1 MKKYIQLIINRL
13 SHIVSIIPLV
23 LTIWG
28 CETAPTE
35 TPLFTSLD
43 STQTGV
49 GFVNRVR
56 ESPQLNIIDYLYF
69 YNGGGVSAGDVNND
83 GLTDLYFVSNQG
95 PNKLYLNRT
104 RTGAPKGGEAI
115 HFQDVTIKANVAGK
129 ADWQTG
135 TTMADVNGD
144 GLLDIYVCAVS
155 QYRGLKGRNELY
167 INNGPG
173 PDGVPTFT
181 EQAEAYGLA
190 FAGFST
196 QAAFFDY
203 DHDGDLDC
211 FLLNHAVHSVRSYD
225 KVAARTQKDTLA
237 GDYLFENQHNS
248 SSKGPQKF
256 VDVTTRSGLFMAP
269 MGYGLGVAVA
279 DYNNDG
285 WEDIYVSNDFH
296 EDDYLYINNQH
307 VRGDGPQ
314 FTNQAP
320 KQLGHTSRFSMG
332 NDAADINHDGLPDLI
347 TLDMY
352 PDDERV
358 EKSSAGED
366 PYDIYQYKLAYGYM
380 NQYSRNCLQI
390 NDKGSFFDIAAL
402 AGVAATDWSWSPL
415 LADYDLDGQTDLFI
429 ANGIARRP
437 NDLDYVKY
445 VSNDSVQMALGT
457 SADFLQKAIEKMPDG
472 RMPNYL
478 FRGTPSLRFQ
488 DKSAAWGFA
497 EAGCANGAAYAD
509 LDNDGDLDLVT
520 NNLNEPARI
529 YQNQATTLFPQ
540 NTHLTVSLRGD
551 NANTA
556 GVGARVILR
565 FADSL
570 QVQQLMPTRGFMSS
584 VEPRLTFGL
593 GTRKM
598 VDSLI
603 VIWPNQRMEV
613 RTNVVLNQAL
623 LLKQRD
629 AKLDGRGYRI
639 SLPDSKRL
647 FFAEI
652 DSTRIPYRH
661 RENTY
666 FLDFARESLMPFK
679 VSTEG
684 PRLAVGDVN
693 GDGLDDV
700 YAGGARD
707 QPGSLLLQQPDGR
720 FVVSQQPAL
729 AADSVSEDVDA
740 VFFDADNDHD
750 LDLYVVS
757 GGNEFSRNDPP
768 LQDRLY
774 LNKDG
779 QFNKVALPVLP
790 GNKSCVRP
798 ADIDGDGD
806 LDLFVGGR
814 VVANHYGQTPDS
826 YLLINDGHAHFSV
839 QTDALAPSLRQA
851 GMVTD
856 AVWTDLNNDHI
867 PDLVVTGDWMAPRV
881 FLNKKGHLQELEAP
895 FGNVPMH
902 GLWQCM
908 AALDVDK
915 DGDMDLVAGNI
926 GLNTKLLKTPD
937 GQLRMWVNDVDK
949 NQTAETILA
958 YNRGHN
964 LDDWFPVA
972 TKDELG
978 KQMPSVINKRYVPY
992 SSIAGKT
999 VAQIFTTADLADA
1012 DIKQVDQ
1019 FASVLLLND
1028 GANGTVHF
1036 TVQPLPLLAQ
1046 VSKLFALCPT
1056 DIDGDGDLDI
1066 VGGGNFYGVA
1076 PYQGRYD
1083 ASYGLVL
1090 RNDKGK
1096 FTALPPTETGF
1107 VLHGEVRSVVA
1118 ARAKNGT
1125 CLLVG
1130 RNNDRPQ
1137 VFSNPRRPDALSVFR

>member
-1 MKKYIQLIINRL
+1 M
-13 SHIVSIIPLV
+13 
-23 LTIWG
+23 
-28 CETAPTE
+28 
-35 TPLFTSLD
+35 
-43 STQTGV
+43 
-49 GFVNRVR
+49 GFVNRVK
-56 ESPQLNIIDYLYF
+56 ETPQLNIIDYLYF

-104 RTGAPKGGEAI
+104 GESKKGETI
-115 HFQDVTIKANVAGK
+115 HFQDVTIKAGVAGK

-155 QYRGLKGRNELY
+155 QFRGTKGHNELY

-181 EQAEAYGLA
+181 EQAEDYGLA
-190 FAGFST
+190 FNGFST

-225 KVAARTQKDTLA
+225 KVAARTQKDTAA
-237 GDYLFENQHNS
+237 GDYLFENQRT
-248 SSKGPQKF
+248 KGDKVPQKF
-256 VDVTTRSGLFMAP
+256 VDVTTKSGLFMAP

-307 VRGDGPQ
+307 GQ
-314 FTNQAP
+314 FTNEAP
-320 KQLGHTSRFSMG
+320 RQLAHTSRFSMG
-332 NDAADINHDGLPDLI
+332 NDAADINHDGLPDI
-347 TLDMY
+347 VTLDMY

-390 NDKGSFFDIAAL
+390 NTKGLFCDIAAL

-445 VSNDSVQMALGT
+445 VSNDSVQLAMAN
-457 SADFLQKAIEKMPDG
+457 SAEFLRKAIEKMPDG
-472 RMPNYL
+472 RVPNYL
-478 FRGTPSLRFQ
+478 FRGTAGLRFQ
-488 DKSAAWGFA
+488 DKSAVWGFA
-497 EAGCANGAAYAD
+497 EPGCANGAAYAD
-509 LDNDGDLDLVT
+509 LDNDGDLDLIT
-520 NNLNEPARI
+520 NNLNEPAQI
-529 YQNQATTLFPQ
+529 HQNQATMLFPQ

-551 NANTA
+551 GANTA
-556 GVGARVILR
+556 GIGAKVILR
-565 FADSL
+565 YADSL

-593 GTRKM
+593 GIRKT

-603 VIWPNQRMEV
+603 VIWPDQRMDV
-613 RTNVVLNQAL
+613 RTNVAMNQAITL
-623 LLKQRD
+623 RQAD
-629 AKLDGRGYRI
+629 AKLDGHGYKI
-639 SLPDSKRL
+639 GLPASKKL
-647 FFAEI
+647 FFAET
-652 DSTRIPYRH
+652 DTTQIPYRH

-720 FVVSQQPAL
+720 FMVSNQPAI
-729 AADSVSEDVDA
+729 AADSVAEDVDA

-750 LDLYVVS
+750 LDLYVVA

-774 LNKDG
+774 LNNGGHFSK
-779 QFNKVALPVLP
+779 ASLSVLP

-798 ADIDGDGD
+798 ADVDGDGD

-814 VVANHYGQTPDS
+814 VVPNHYGQTPDS
-826 YLLINDGHAHFSV
+826 YLLINDGHAHFTT
-839 QTDALAPSLRQA
+839 QTDALVPGLRQV
-851 GMVTD
+851 GMTTD
-856 AVWTDLNNDHI
+856 AIWTDLNNDHR

-881 FLNKKGHLQELEAP
+881 FLNRKGHLQELEAP
-895 FGNVPMH
+895 FGDVPMH
-902 GLWQCM
+902 GLWQCI

-915 DGDMDLVAGNI
+915 DGDMDLVAGNL
-926 GLNTKLLKTPD
+926 GLNTKLRKTPN
-937 GQLRMWVNDVDK
+937 GQLRMWVKDVDK
-949 NQTAETILA
+949 NQTSETILA
-958 YNRGHN
+958 YNRSDN

-978 KQMPSVINKRYVPY
+978 KQMPSIINKRYVPY

-999 VAQIFTTADLADA
+999 VAQIFTADDLADA
-1012 DIKQVDQ
+1012 EIKRVDQ

-1028 GANGTVHF
+1028 GTKGTVHF
-1036 TVQPLPLLAQ
+1036 TVQQLPLLAQ
-1046 VSKLFALCPT
+1046 VSKLFALRPA
-1056 DIDGDGDLDI
+1056 DIDGDGDLDML
-1066 VGGGNFYGVA
+1066 GGGNFYGVA

-1090 RNDKGK
+1090 RNDKGT
-1096 FTALPPTETGF
+1096 FTALPPAETGF
-1107 VLHGEVRSVVA
+1107 LLSGEVRSIIPV
-1118 ARAKNGT
+1118 RSKNG
-1125 CLLVG
+1125 LRWFVG
-1130 RNNDRPQ
+1130 RNNDRVQ
-1137 VFSNPRRPDALSVFR
+1137 VFRAYQ